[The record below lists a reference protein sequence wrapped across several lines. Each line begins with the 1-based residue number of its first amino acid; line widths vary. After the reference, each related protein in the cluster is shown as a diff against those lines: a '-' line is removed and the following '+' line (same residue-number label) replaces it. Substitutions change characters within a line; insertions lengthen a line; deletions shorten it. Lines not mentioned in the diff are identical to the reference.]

1 MKKHIASILFLFL
14 LSTFQL
20 IAQSHSV
27 KRLGIEQGLSNNYVV
42 SITQDKQ
49 GFLWFATEEGNTYLD
64 AVMTREAEHLKAET
78 AEIYVDHTI
87 PSEKMYHQIQKNISR
102 KQIKRICFR
111 VAAIL
116 IPVIFLIGLYLQIN
130 SRVDLFG
137 TTEYEEIRV
146 AKGERIQMMFQ
157 DGTRVYIN
165 SDSWL
170 KYPKKFG
177 LSKREVFL
185 VGEAYFVVA
194 KNKKRPFI
202 VNLNGP
208 SVHVLGTSFD
218 VQAYPENKDIVICLD
233 EGHVNLTLSSAKEY
247 PLLPGEK
254 LIYNKES
261 DQCRIIKND
270 HSKQVSMWKDN
281 VISFKDTPL
290 TEVVKALNRW
300 YNVNFKIEDEQ
311 ASKYV
316 YTLTSDNTILEKVLQ
331 DLEKIAPVKFEYDE
345 VRKEVTVR
353 MKQDGKK

>member
-1 MKKHIASILFLFL
+1 M
-14 LSTFQL
+14 
-20 IAQSHSV
+20 
-27 KRLGIEQGLSNNYVV
+27 
-42 SITQDKQ
+42 
-49 GFLWFATEEGNTYLD
+49 
-64 AVMTREAEHLKAET
+64 
-78 AEIYVDHTI
+78 DHTI

-102 KQIKRICFR
+102 KQIKRTCFR

-290 TEVVKALNRW
+290 TEVVKVLNRW

>member
-1 MKKHIASILFLFL
+1 MNRP
-14 LSTFQL
+14 T
-20 IAQSHSV
+20 
-27 KRLGIEQGLSNNYVV
+27 
-42 SITQDKQ
+42 DKQ
-49 GFLWFATEEGNTYLD
+49 IEEVLAGVATPEDAKFVAEWFATEEGNTYLD

-116 IPVIFLIGLYLQIN
+116 IPVIFLIGLYIQIN

-261 DQCRIIKND
+261 D
-270 HSKQVSMWKDN
+270 S
-281 VISFKDTPL
+281 
-290 TEVVKALNRW
+290 A
-300 YNVNFKIEDEQ
+300 
-311 ASKYV
+311 
-316 YTLTSDNTILEKVLQ
+316 
-331 DLEKIAPVKFEYDE
+331 
-345 VRKEVTVR
+345 
-353 MKQDGKK
+353 G